1 MGEKNRGSYKGTVK
15 FLRFIPTV
23 LRSDE
28 LIDKSLKKAAKI
40 EEPYDKIFENR
51 VRKENIDRIA
61 TAESVAAPY
70 LQRLV
75 KRFPSIEK
83 LHPFYED
90 FIELKFGV
98 DNYKKA
104 LNNVNW
110 ASEKLVSLAT
120 ENINELK
127 KARKPF
133 QMVEIRKKYYGRF
146 CSVIEHISDDLL
158 LLGQCRDFLRKLPE
172 IDPLLP
178 TYIIAGM
185 PNVGKSSLLNTLTM
199 NNFKTASYPFTTQ
212 TVFTGFMEEDG
223 VRVQLIDTPGIL
235 DRPMA
240 ERNELERRSILS
252 LKDIKGVILFLMDH
266 SGTSGYTVEQQEKLY
281 LEIKDTFHKKIY
293 RVQTK
298 IDISTR
304 VEDIAISNVNK
315 EGLEELRNFIFI
327 HAGEMIDTGY

>member
-1 MGEKNRGSYKGTVK
+1 
-15 FLRFIPTV
+15 
-23 LRSDE
+23 
-28 LIDKSLKKAAKI
+28 
-40 EEPYDKIFENR
+40 
-51 VRKENIDRIA
+51 
-61 TAESVAAPY
+61 
-70 LQRLV
+70 
-75 KRFPSIEK
+75 
-83 LHPFYED
+83 
-90 FIELKFGV
+90 
-98 DNYKKA
+98 
-104 LNNVNW
+104 
-110 ASEKLVSLAT
+110 
-120 ENINELK
+120 
-127 KARKPF
+127 
-133 QMVEIRKKYYGRF
+133 MVEIRKKYYGRF
-146 CSVIEHISDDLL
+146 CSVIEHISKDLL
-158 LLGQCRDFLRKLPE
+158 MLGQCRDFLRKLPE

-212 TVFTGFMEEDG
+212 TVFTGFMEEDD

-266 SGTSGYTVEQQEKLY
+266 SGSSGYTVEQQEKLY
-281 LEIKDTFHKKIY
+281 QEIRDTFHKKIY
-293 RVQTK
+293 KVQTK
-298 IDISTR
+298 IDISER